1 MSLQVFFL
9 SKTFGAICTL
19 ERFFPVCGCF
29 GVFSRRFFVEK
40 ISDTL
45 CTGKVFPLCG
55 SFGGLL
61 GVLFC

>member
-9 SKTFGAICTL
+9 SKNVWGNLYTGKV
-19 ERFFPVCGCF
+19 FPVCGCF